1 MTTTRKPNDWH
12 ARFENTKQPK
22 TVVLHAD
29 FAGIKTGTTMLV
41 GSPEMIA
48 AYIKAIPSG
57 ETRSIARMRNELAR
71 KNDAQAMCPVSTAI
85 FLRVVAEVSLT
96 DLRAG
101 KAPNEVVPFWRAIEP
116 NAKITT
122 RLTCS
127 PDEIAFWRGLEQI

>member
-12 ARFENTKQPK
+12 AKFKNTKPPK
-22 TVVLHAD
+22 TVLLHAD

-48 AYIKAIPSG
+48 TYIKAIPSG
-57 ETRSIARMRNELAR
+57 ETRSVVRMRNELAR

-85 FLRVVAEVSLT
+85 FLRVVAEVALT
-96 DLRAG
+96 DLRNG
-101 KAPNEVVPFWRAIEP
+101 KAPTEVVPFWRAIEP
-116 NAKITT
+116 DAKIAT

-127 PDEIAFWRGLEQI
+127 PEEIVFWRRLEQA